1 MMDKVT
7 KKPHGK
13 TLLEQLE
20 EKHQLPVTI
29 IKNSSICAF
38 CGKPFTWLLQPA
50 AELHS
55 TPEGLPIPILYLLF
69 LFHVCGNEYRS
80 GGGRR
85 GKVLA
90 AVEESL
96 AREMEQ

>member
-1 MMDKVT
+1 MDKLT

-29 IKNSSICAF
+29 IKNSSICAC
-38 CGKPFTWLLQPA
+38 CGKPFTYLLQPA
-50 AELHS
+50 AELRS
-55 TPEGLPIPILYLLF
+55 TPEGLPLPILCLSLLC
-69 LFHVCGNEYRS
+69 HVCACEYRS
-80 GGGRR
+80 GGSRR